1 MQRQTVIAI
10 MISLCLHVLLVLG
23 FILLGAMDSQLP
35 KKPPIKYVQ
44 AVNVAALQQ
53 APPKVEPAPVK
64 QPEPTP
70 KPNVEPKPVPKP
82 KPAPKPVPKPE
93 PKPTPKPA
101 PKPAP
106 EPAPKPKPAPKPEPK
121 PEPKPAPKPAPV
133 FEQLDMLDML
143 AAEDTRRVEQE
154 IAERRAKAAA
164 QALAEAEAAATALE
178 NDAAT
183 SGYFDAIK
191 STIEQR
197 WVRPPSARNGMLT
210 VLQITLIP
218 GGEVI
223 DAKVIQSSGDVML
236 DRSAVNAVKNAG
248 RLPVPEGELFERFR
262 HLTFN
267 FRPED
272 LRL

>member
-1 MQRQTVIAI
+1 MQRQTVTAI

-23 FILLGAMDSQLP
+23 FILLGALDSQLP

-44 AVNVAALQQ
+44 AVNVAAFQQ
-53 APPKVEPAPVK
+53 ASPKVEPEPVK
-64 QPEPTP
+64 QSEPAP
-70 KPNVEPKPVPKP
+70 PPSVEPKPVPKSEP
-82 KPAPKPVPKPE
+82 VAKPEPVKPVPKPKPE
-93 PKPTPKPA
+93 PKP
-101 PKPAP
+101 
-106 EPAPKPKPAPKPEPK
+106 EPKPKPAPKPEPK
-121 PEPKPAPKPAPV
+121 PEPKPTPKPAVKPAPV

-154 IAERRAKAAA
+154 ITERKAKAAA

-197 WVRPPSARNGMLT
+197 WVIPPSARNGMLT

-223 DAKVIQSSGDVML
+223 DAKVIQSSGDAML

-262 HLTFN
+262 NLTFN